1 MARREASSRG
11 RTLPPQADPSAEA
24 QAENQARELAQAI
37 EQLRALKAEDLHCK
51 RTGDDQ
57 RRPILGRQI
66 YELAQAIEAARG
78 GTSG

>member
-11 RTLPPQADPSAEA
+11 RTVPPQSDPSQEA
-24 QAENQARELAQAI
+24 HAENEARELANAI
-37 EQLRALKAEDLHCK
+37 EQLRSLKAEDLHAK
-51 RTGDDQ
+51 RSGDYQ
-57 RRPILGRQI
+57 RRPVLGRQI